1 MNSPIASLPDPS
13 DEERAH
19 AARVASH
26 LRELIDAAGGRIG
39 FDRFME
45 TVLYAPGLGYYV
57 SGKRQFGEGGD
68 FVTAPELGS
77 LFGECVAGQIAE
89 VLVETGGDI
98 IEFGAGSGA
107 LCLQVLG
114 ALEKLGCAPDNY
126 YILETSAQLAAE
138 QRRTIGATSLAERVH
153 WIERLP
159 TAFTGV
165 VVANEVLD
173 AMPAARFQV
182 AGRGA
187 RWLEVGVDGD
197 RFAWRPGAEVA
208 DCPLAGWLQALD
220 LPSGYVSE
228 FNPRATA
235 WVAGLGDW
243 LRRGVVIL
251 ADYGYPRREYY
262 HPQRIAG
269 TLRCFFRH
277 HAHDDP
283 LVLTGVQDVTAHVD
297 FTAVAEAADFAGI
310 ELMGYTSLTG
320 FLFGAGLTERL
331 RGVPEDPRL
340 ALRLA
345 NEVKRLT
352 LPQEMGEVFKVIALG
367 RGVDRAPTAFRD
379 ADRSGLLR
387 SGQ

>member
-1 MNSPIASLPDPS
+1 MNSPIASLPEPS
-13 DEERAH
+13 DDERAH
-19 AARVASH
+19 AASVSNH

-45 TVLYAPGLGYYV
+45 AALYAPGLGYYG
-57 SGKRQFGEGGD
+57 SGKRQFGAGGD

-77 LFGECVAGQIAE
+77 LFGECVAGQVAE
-89 VLVETGGDI
+89 VLAETGGDV

-114 ALEKLGCAPDNY
+114 ALERLGCAPARY
-126 YILETSAQLAAE
+126 CILETSAQLVAS
-138 QRRTIGATSLAERVH
+138 QRRAIGAAGLADRVR
-153 WIERLP
+153 WIDRLP

-165 VVANEVLD
+165 VLANEVLD
-173 AMPAARFQV
+173 AMPTARFQV

-187 RWLEVGVDGD
+187 RWLEVGIDGD
-197 RFAWRPGAEVA
+197 GFGWRPGAEVA
-208 DCPLAGWLQALD
+208 DCPLAGWLEALD

-228 FNPRATA
+228 FNSRAPA
-235 WVAGLGDW
+235 WVSGLGDW
-243 LRRGVVIL
+243 LQRGVAIL

-262 HPQRIAG
+262 HPQRVAG
-269 TLRCFFRH
+269 TLRCFFHH

-283 LVLTGVQDVTAHVD
+283 LVLTGVQDVTAHVE
-297 FTAVAEAADFAGI
+297 FTAVAEAADAAGI
-310 ELMGYTSLTG
+310 EVMGYTSLAG

-331 RGVPEDPRL
+331 REAPEDPRK

-367 RGVDRAPTAFRD
+367 RGVDRAPTAFRNS
-379 ADRSGLLR
+379 DRSGLLR